1 MSDIIISFL
10 QILSGSFHSFCYT
23 NKSFYLPLTMFI
35 ISVKPLEIFVIALLE
50 SFSDN
55 SIISVIPRF
64 FLFYFILFYF

>member
-1 MSDIIISFL
+1 
-10 QILSGSFHSFCYT
+10 
-23 NKSFYLPLTMFI
+23 MFI

-64 FLFYFILFYF
+64 FLFYFIFKLYKIVLVLIQLSFSSQITSSHPFLY